1 MIKVS
6 RALTAIVLAST
17 FSIGGASA
25 ASAGQ
30 QTPAGADSWSQCESG
45 DWCMWDYDNAGGD
58 VYFDLNAVKYNPNLA
73 DPGYGWNDRANS
85 VANMSS
91 KYVCVFWDKDLGG
104 SYVRVAPN
112 SRVNLPVTWKN
123 RVSSY
128 RSLPAGIS
136 SCVFD

>member
-1 MIKVS
+1 MSRIS
-6 RALTAIVLAST
+6 RAVTALVLAGT

-25 ASAGQ
+25 AWAGPQ
-30 QTPAGADSWSQCESG
+30 SPAGADGWDQCESG

-73 DPGYGWNDRANS
+73 APGYGWNDRANS
-85 VANMSS
+85 VSNRST

-104 SYVRVAPN
+104 NYVRIAPN
-112 SRVNLPVTWKN
+112 SRVNLPASWKN
-123 RVSSY
+123 KVSSY